1 MIMRKIPKFNKEYD
15 IADLFL
21 VGMGTVFTVIVIY
34 WLIKIINAKLG
45 GG

>member
-21 VGMGTVFTVIVIY
+21 VSMGTVFTVFVIY